1 MSITIIYSKE
11 ETDHSFSFTKN
22 RILVSFLLF
31 VTLLIGCA
39 WFIQSYYQSQLNQ
52 FKLSATNNRDVSK
65 DQYLALIEAQS
76 NEKIGVLADKIANVE
91 AQINRLNA
99 LGERVIDKSN
109 LPKKE
114 FDFDTSLPIGG
125 PNIDPVGQSSQ
136 FVPLLEYIENI
147 ELHLENQQKQLVRL
161 EIALNNLNLT
171 KQLYISGR
179 PVKGKGSWISS
190 PFGTRKDPFTG
201 RMTRH
206 KGVDIAGYSGMP
218 IIATAA
224 GVVTDS
230 GKKSGYGF
238 MVEIQH
244 GNGLVTRY
252 AHAKKLKV
260 NIGDV
265 VKKGDI
271 IAVMGSTGRS
281 TGPHV
286 HYEVLRN
293 GMRINPNYYIQRTT
307 G

>member
-22 RILVSFLLF
+22 KILLSFLLF

-39 WFIQSYYQSQLNQ
+39 WFIQAYYQSQLNQ
-52 FKLSATNNRDVSK
+52 FKISASNNRDVSK
-65 DQYLALIEAQS
+65 DQYLQLIEAQS
-76 NEKIGVLADKIANVE
+76 NEKLTVLADKIANLE

-114 FDFDTSLPIGG
+114 FDFEASLPIGG
-125 PNIDPVGQSSQ
+125 PNREDLEQDFQ
-136 FVPLLEYIENI
+136 FTSLLEHIENL
-147 ELHLENQQKQLVRL
+147 ELHLENRQKQLVRL
-161 EIALNNLNLT
+161 EMALNNLHLIE
-171 KQLYISGR
+171 QLYISGR

-190 PFGTRKDPFTG
+190 PYGTRKDPFTG

-224 GVVTDS
+224 GVVTES
-230 GKKSGYGF
+230 GKKSGYGL
-238 MVEIQH
+238 MVEVQH

-252 AHAKKLKV
+252 AHAKALKV
-260 NIGDV
+260 AVGDV
-265 VKKGDI
+265 VGKGDI

-286 HYEVLRN
+286 HYEIIKN
-293 GMRINPNYYIQRTT
+293 GMKINPKYYIQRTF